1 MSTVTSTYFR
11 YIQIPFL
18 SILRTKKKE
27 SKCFVVRFLMRPGA
41 ECSPERLEAGPAFGF
56 GPLAAL
62 LNLPPLLHPL
72 WAALKK
78 KTKKKNSCTSQLPS
92 KSTSQTS
99 LVLVLSFDSFTLD
112 MVLTWAESQAKQRQR
127 RKLKRDG
134 RTNSSERK
142 IPKPHLSGRQMQLHC
157 TCTASFFSV
166 HTLNHFKES
175 STSSIKAPLPTP
187 EQITQQW
194 RWSYIILSSKL

>member
-78 KTKKKNSCTSQLPS
+78 KQKKKKLLYIPTSIQVHQS
-92 KSTSQTS
+92 NQ
-99 LVLVLSFDSFTLD
+99 F
-112 MVLTWAESQAKQRQR
+112 
-127 RKLKRDG
+127 
-134 RTNSSERK
+134 SSRFE
-142 IPKPHLSGRQMQLHC
+142 
-157 TCTASFFSV
+157 F
-166 HTLNHFKES
+166 
-175 STSSIKAPLPTP
+175 
-187 EQITQQW
+187 
-194 RWSYIILSSKL
+194 